1 MNEIFDQ
8 ESLKETFVILYLK
21 DFPSPHCF
29 GRDSLTADKNYL
41 LISEGTNGNQTPC
54 VSLNVTCVYSLCCK
68 DDFSVH
74 II

>member
-8 ESLKETFVILYLK
+8 ESFKETFVILYLK
-21 DFPSPHCF
+21 A
-29 GRDSLTADKNYL
+29 GKNSL

-54 VSLNVTCVYSLCCK
+54 VSLNVTCVYSLSCK

-74 II
+74 MI